1 MDYNSIIESL
11 CFKFGSAVTEF
22 DIFRWLR
29 NFEDNEWDMAL
40 NVLDKVVYYS
50 SDRIDES
57 LETYIK
63 KIISKYPNRHIHI
76 LPSGSVGKSGHVMAY
91 HAKKVIEMLSMPNNV
106 LSLLNLKCLETT
118 EKNAVI
124 VLLDDFS
131 GTGESI
137 KKFYDAQVK
146 QVVNKKKGLNVCVLT
161 VAFLEKAKT
170 LLEGKYGLEMYGDC
184 YRPAFIR
191 RGSVFG
197 YERNMIEVRDFCFK
211 KGVLLLPDWEN
222 TELKPLGY
230 LNSQALVCFEH
241 TTPNNTLPILWYD
254 DYVPGTHKKWHAIF
268 PRFVNSRIERGR
280 RLRLN
285 SNFWLSSMSRLK
297 LPNIEWSRHHTVDS
311 LRLISY
317 LALKYHGRSVFYI
330 AQVLGISMADVEKI
344 VDIGKQKRLID
355 QSGNLTHQAKTIYS
369 EIRKKDRILD
379 NAIAKNLS
387 KQNINTVYV
396 PTSFQGFS

>member
-29 NFEDNEWDMAL
+29 NFEDSEWNMAL
-40 NVLDKVVYYS
+40 SVLDKVVYYS
-50 SDRIDES
+50 SDRIDETI
-57 LETYIK
+57 ETYIRE
-63 KIISKYPNRHIHI
+63 IISKYRNRHVYI
-76 LPSGSVGKSGHVMAY
+76 LPSGNIGKSGHVMAY
-91 HAKKVIEMLSMPNNV
+91 HAKKVIEMLNLPENI
-106 LSLLNLKCLETT
+106 LSLLNIKNLGATN
-118 EKNAVI
+118 KNAVI

-131 GTGESI
+131 GTGVSI
-137 KKFYDAQVK
+137 KGFYEHKVQPVI
-146 QVVNKKKGLNVCVLT
+146 NEKKDITVCVLT
-161 VAFLEKAKT
+161 VAFLDKAKT

-184 YRPAFIR
+184 FRPAFIR

-211 KGVLLLPDWEN
+211 KGALLLPDWEN

-230 LNSQALVCFEH
+230 QNSQALVCFEH

-254 DYVPGTHKKWHAIF
+254 DYVPGTQKKWHAIF

-285 SNFWLSSMSRLK
+285 SNFWLSAMSRLK
-297 LPNIEWSRHHTVDS
+297 LPNIEWSRYHTVDS
-311 LRLISY
+311 LWLISY
-317 LALKYHGRSVFYI
+317 IALKYRGRSVFYI
-330 AQVLGISMADVEKI
+330 AQVLGISMVDVEKI

-369 EIRKKDRILD
+369 EIRKKDRILE
-379 NAIAKNLS
+379 NAITKNLS
-387 KQNINTVYV
+387 KQNIKTIYV